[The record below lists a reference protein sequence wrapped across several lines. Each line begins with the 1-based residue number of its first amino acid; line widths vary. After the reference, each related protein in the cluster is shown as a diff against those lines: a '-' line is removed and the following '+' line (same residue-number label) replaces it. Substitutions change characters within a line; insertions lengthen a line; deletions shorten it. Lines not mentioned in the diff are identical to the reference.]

1 MLPYTRLAP
10 AARGGRGKAAPSRSL
25 AFRRQAANKAGKQ
38 GSGIISPSVPSKA
51 AQESPSS
58 LHAGHGCFGAPMT
71 PCPLSAGAREDEEV
85 GKKIKNKKKIAFAF
99 PSRQLH
105 PLGGKAVEGRMNP
118 RFKERFPSAVPRL
131 VALQQDDVQLAAGW
145 AGSPRAGAVPCLLPG
160 GLGGAC
166 RGRGG
171 VGEDI
176 LHIFRKEAWDPVS
189 HSRK

>member
-71 PCPLSAGAREDEEV
+71 PCPLSAGAGEDEEV
-85 GKKIKNKKKIAFAF
+85 GKKIKNKKKN
-99 PSRQLH
+99 S
-105 PLGGKAVEGRMNP
+105 V
-118 RFKERFPSAVPRL
+118 RFPISATASFGRK
-131 VALQQDDVQLAAGW
+131 
-145 AGSPRAGAVPCLLPG
+145 GS
-160 GLGGAC
+160 
-166 RGRGG
+166 
-171 VGEDI
+171 
-176 LHIFRKEAWDPVS
+176 
-189 HSRK
+189 